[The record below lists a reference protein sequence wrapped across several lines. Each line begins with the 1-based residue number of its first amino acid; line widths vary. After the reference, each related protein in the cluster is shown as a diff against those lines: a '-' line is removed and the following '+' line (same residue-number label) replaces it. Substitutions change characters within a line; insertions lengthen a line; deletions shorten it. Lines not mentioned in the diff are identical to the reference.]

1 MPKAQVCIQG
11 CGIETGGNR
20 VQLKIGYL
28 KDNGEVIE
36 IGADALLPFTASE
49 TQSRLAIQNSVTAN
63 APAGVALGQ
72 SDITIFGM

>member
-1 MPKAQVCIQG
+1 MAKAQACIQG
-11 CGIETGGNR
+11 CAIEPSGNR

-28 KDNGEVIE
+28 TDSNEVIK
-36 IGADALLPFTASE
+36 IGIDALLPFVASD

-72 SDITIFGM
+72 SDITIFGL